1 MGSEMCI
8 RDRLQDVYLWLKKG
22 LDINYPDRP
31 ISNYSYMA
39 SMENVDEI
47 CDMIAAFGTGITDYK
62 LVEIPVK
69 NVLAHIPNE
78 AQTQMLKRME
88 RYYSAVQNMIDH
100 KISEDNNIPENTGII
115 MRSNR
120 DFFILQIKGQK
131 LVCQTIQF
139 EHNKNNILFE
149 LSEESD
155 GTVRIL
161 DLLEILLSD
170 EGKTYVVDELD
181 RCLHPS
187 LTYKFIETYL
197 KLAAKKNLQLIVTTH
212 ESRLLDFDLLRRDEI
227 WFIDKQNTGES
238 DIYSLEEY
246 NTRFDQKIDKAYLEG
261 RYGGVPVFNTIYRT

>member
-1 MGSEMCI
+1 M
-8 RDRLQDVYLWLKKG
+8 
-22 LDINYPDRP
+22 
-31 ISNYSYMA
+31 
-39 SMENVDEI
+39 
-47 CDMIAAFGTGITDYK
+47 
-62 LVEIPVK
+62 
-69 NVLAHIPNE
+69 LAHIPNE

-246 NTRFDQKIDKAYLEG
+246 NTRFDQKIVKLIWKDVMEEYRYLT
-261 RYGGVPVFNTIYRT
+261 RYTEHELRKLLPGLRKSKYNTEVLMEHIDRAIINENEIL